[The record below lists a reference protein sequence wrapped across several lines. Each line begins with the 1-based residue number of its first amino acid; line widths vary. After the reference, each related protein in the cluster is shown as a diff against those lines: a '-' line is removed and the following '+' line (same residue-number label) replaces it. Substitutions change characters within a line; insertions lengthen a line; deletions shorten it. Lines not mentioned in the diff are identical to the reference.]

1 MSATTTPSAAAS
13 SLSASASTASAA
25 PTSLGCLGKRLLAA
39 FVAVLLLALIGSTI
53 GFWSL
58 HHINHAT
65 AHLVEQSVATERL
78 VADAYRAQAINAE
91 RYKAVALSSEPE
103 VGEILGADIAA
114 TQKTYDKLMA
124 QVEQRLQTDTD
135 QKILSNVR
143 AAEQGFITARIE
155 LVAARDSGLT
165 SRIQKVYIERFMP
178 ASGILQAALGT
189 LTQAQ
194 RSAIDTD
201 SHEITQQS
209 SQARWGLLAFSALSV
224 VLGAVLASW
233 LIRSISRPIATAS
246 ATADRVARLDL
257 RHDITGHDRDEAG
270 LMLTSLSV
278 MQEALRDLVTQV
290 RSSAQ
295 NIRAASSEIATGNI
309 DLSTRTEETAASL
322 QETAASLEQ
331 ITDRVVQSA
340 DTARR
345 AQAMAVAAATVAE
358 QGGVAMGQVVSTM
371 AGIEQSSA
379 KIVDIIGVID
389 SIAFQTNIL
398 ALNAAVEAARAGEQ
412 GRGFAVVAS
421 EVRALATRSA
431 AAAHEIKTLIG
442 ASVGQVK
449 AGATLVNGAGI
460 TMAQIVASIRGT
472 ADMITEITTTTQAQ
486 NQDLGQINHAVA
498 KLDQMT
504 QQNSA
509 LVEESTAAS
518 ECLKHQAHELALL
531 ISQFTLP
538 QRQDEFLMDVAQHSL
553 SLPLLTK

>member
-1 MSATTTPSAAAS
+1 MSTS
-13 SLSASASTASAA
+13 SLA
-25 PTSLGCLGKRLLAA
+25 PTSLGSLGKRLLTT
-39 FVAVLLLALIGSTI
+39 FVVVLLLALTGSTI

-58 HHINHAT
+58 HHINTTT

-103 VGEILGADIAA
+103 VGEILGADIAT
-114 TQKTYDKLMA
+114 TQKIYDGLIN
-124 QVEQRLQTDTD
+124 QVAQRLQTDVD
-135 QKILSNVR
+135 QKILISVR
-143 AAEQGFITARIE
+143 VAEKDFTAARTE

-165 SRIQKVYIERFMP
+165 SRIQKVYTERFMP
-178 ASGILQAALGT
+178 ASGALQAALGG

-194 RSAIDTD
+194 RSAIDAD
-201 SHEITQQS
+201 DREIAQQS

-224 VLGAVLASW
+224 VLGVVLASW
-233 LIRSISRPIATAS
+233 LVRSISRPIATAS

-257 RHDITGHDRDEAG
+257 RHDITGHNRDEAG

-295 NIRAASSEIATGNI
+295 NIRAASSEIATGNV

-331 ITDRVVQSA
+331 ITDRVMQSA
-340 DTARR
+340 STARR
-345 AQAMAVAAATVAE
+345 AQAMAIAAAAVAE
-358 QGGVAMGQVVSTM
+358 QGGTVMGQVVLTM
-371 AGIEQSSA
+371 EGIQKSSS

-389 SIAFQTNIL
+389 GIAFQTNIL

-431 AAAHEIKTLIG
+431 AAAQEIKALIG
-442 ASVGQVK
+442 ASVEQVK
-449 AGATLVNGAGI
+449 AGSCLVNNAGV
-460 TMAQIVASIRGT
+460 TMTNIVTSIRGT
-472 ADMITEITTTTQAQ
+472 ADMITEITTSTQAQ

-518 ECLKHQAHELALL
+518 ECLKHQAQELASL
-531 ISQFTLP
+531 ISQFVLP
-538 QRQDEFLMDVAQHSL
+538 QPQEEFPIDVAHCSL
-553 SLPLLTK
+553 SLPLLTRK

>member
-1 MSATTTPSAAAS
+1 
-13 SLSASASTASAA
+13 
-25 PTSLGCLGKRLLAA
+25 
-39 FVAVLLLALIGSTI
+39 
-53 GFWSL
+53 
-58 HHINHAT
+58 
-65 AHLVEQSVATERL
+65 
-78 VADAYRAQAINAE
+78 
-91 RYKAVALSSEPE
+91 
-103 VGEILGADIAA
+103 
-114 TQKTYDKLMA
+114 
-124 QVEQRLQTDTD
+124 
-135 QKILSNVR
+135 
-143 AAEQGFITARIE
+143 
-155 LVAARDSGLT
+155 
-165 SRIQKVYIERFMP
+165 MP
-178 ASGILQAALGT
+178 ASGALQAALGG

-194 RSAIDTD
+194 RSAIDAD
-201 SHEITQQS
+201 DREITQQS

-233 LIRSISRPIATAS
+233 LVRSISRPIATAS

-295 NIRAASSEIATGNI
+295 NIRAASSEIATGNV

-331 ITDRVVQSA
+331 ITDRVMQSA
-340 DTARR
+340 STARR
-345 AQAMAVAAATVAE
+345 AQAMAIAAAAVAE
-358 QGGVAMGQVVSTM
+358 QGGTVMGQVVLTM
-371 AGIEQSSA
+371 EGIQKSSS

-389 SIAFQTNIL
+389 GIAFQTNIL

-431 AAAHEIKTLIG
+431 AAAQEIKALIG
-442 ASVGQVK
+442 ASVEQVK
-449 AGATLVNGAGI
+449 AGSCLVNNAGV
-460 TMAQIVASIRGT
+460 TMTNIVTSIRGT
-472 ADMITEITTTTQAQ
+472 ADMITEITTSTQAQ

-518 ECLKHQAHELALL
+518 ECLKHQAQEFASL
-531 ISQFTLP
+531 ISQFVLP
-538 QRQDEFLMDVAQHSL
+538 QLQEEFPMDVAHHSL
-553 SLPLLTK
+553 SLPLLTRK